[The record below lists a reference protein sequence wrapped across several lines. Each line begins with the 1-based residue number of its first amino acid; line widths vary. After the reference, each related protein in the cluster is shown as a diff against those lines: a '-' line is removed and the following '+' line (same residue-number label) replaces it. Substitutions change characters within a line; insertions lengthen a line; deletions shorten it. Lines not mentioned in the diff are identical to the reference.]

1 MTAET
6 AFEQPQTMTM
16 TKFNENEAELKA
28 LGEAY
33 KWLKIDG
40 IDDVLGA
47 KVVKEAR
54 LVLRDRRVTIAKV
67 WKAMRDWANA
77 FAKAVIS
84 KEKELI
90 DFIEPIEQELKQEE
104 ERIAK
109 LAEIEKRKSELPERK
124 EKLAELNIEKD
135 DEFILSMDYLQFAMY
150 LNDEKSKIL
159 AIQKEAQD
167 KEAARIAAEQAKID
181 EQKRIDA
188 AKLEAE
194 ERTKKEFEAKA
205 ANDKAEALKKEQ
217 EAARIKEENEAK
229 LQADIKY
236 QQFLWEHWYMEQT
249 KSQYHIE
256 NKDGKITLYKKVW
269 ELVL

>member
-6 AFEQPQTMTM
+6 AFAEQPAMTM

-28 LGEAY
+28 LAEAY

-47 KVVKEAR
+47 KVLKEAR

-77 FAKAVIS
+77 FAKAVIA

-104 ERIAK
+104 ERIAN
-109 LAEIEKRKSELPERK
+109 LLEIEKRKSELPDRK
-124 EKLAELNIEKD
+124 LKLLELNIEKD
-135 DEFILSMDYLQFAMY
+135 DDFILSMDYLQFSIY

-194 ERTKKEFEAKA
+194 ERTRKEFEAKA
-205 ANDKAEALKKEQ
+205 ISEKAEAARKEQ
-217 EAARIKEENEAK
+217 EEARLKEENEKK

-236 QQFLWEHWYMEQT
+236 QQFLWEHGYMEQT
-249 KSQYHIE
+249 KAQYHIE
-256 NKDGKITLYKKVW
+256 NKDGKIVLYKKVW